1 MKNPSLKDIA
11 KVTGVSPTT
20 ISRVLNGKAKA
31 YRISTPTS
39 ELVLQTA
46 TELGYIPNQTARGLR
61 MRKSN
66 TIGLILPNITNP
78 FFSGIAS
85 AVESA
90 ARSLNFSIIL
100 SDSQHDQSL
109 EIESIRTLMSRNVD
123 GLIVLPMGQDSK
135 YLKRIIE
142 SGIPLVIADRHF
154 SDLNCPQVI
163 SNNYQG
169 AFNATKHLIDNN
181 HRYIACIQGRRN
193 TSVNNERLKGYIS
206 AMKKHQLKVD
216 SSYIVGDDFGAQNGY
231 VSMKILQSLKPRP
244 TAIFAFSNLIAL
256 GAVKA
261 MRENNM
267 SFPNDISM
275 IAFDNDQPLLEYL
288 ATPIT
293 TVAQQTNEIGQI
305 AFKLLMTAINNKD
318 ERSDF
323 VDDKPN
329 IVSMP
334 TEIIKRESVTRPKT
348 TLSTKHI
355 LTL

>member
-123 GLIVLPMGQDSK
+123 GLIVLS
-135 YLKRIIE
+135 
-142 SGIPLVIADRHF
+142 
-154 SDLNCPQVI
+154 
-163 SNNYQG
+163 
-169 AFNATKHLIDNN
+169 LI
-181 HRYIACIQGRRN
+181 
-193 TSVNNERLKGYIS
+193 
-206 AMKKHQLKVD
+206 
-216 SSYIVGDDFGAQNGY
+216 
-231 VSMKILQSLKPRP
+231 
-244 TAIFAFSNLIAL
+244 
-256 GAVKA
+256 
-261 MRENNM
+261 
-267 SFPNDISM
+267 
-275 IAFDNDQPLLEYL
+275 
-288 ATPIT
+288 
-293 TVAQQTNEIGQI
+293 
-305 AFKLLMTAINNKD
+305 
-318 ERSDF
+318 
-323 VDDKPN
+323 
-329 IVSMP
+329 
-334 TEIIKRESVTRPKT
+334 
-348 TLSTKHI
+348 HI
-355 LTL
+355 